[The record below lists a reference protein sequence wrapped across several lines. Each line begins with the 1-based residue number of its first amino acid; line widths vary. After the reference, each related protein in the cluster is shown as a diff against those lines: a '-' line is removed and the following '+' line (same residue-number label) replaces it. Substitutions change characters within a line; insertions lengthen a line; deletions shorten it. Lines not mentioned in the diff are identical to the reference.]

1 MATDPDCVRRLRELV
16 ENGAVPPESLRAEL
30 TVVAADVLREY
41 DRILFTLDTERA
53 CQRDRDRLRNDE
65 ASAYRRAA
73 ETLRAECA
81 DLRAELARVER
92 DAADV
97 RGRAAYAVGADS
109 LLSEARAEIA
119 RLHDVLRATARAC
132 TLPEDTAPA
141 ALPAQVE
148 ACIRDLSGQIEQLTA
163 ERDRLQRACDEGLPR
178 EVIHCPACGRRH
190 LDGAN
195 GVEFATKPHHTHLCQ
210 HCGHIWDH
218 GRWSFGADVPA
229 PVRYRRVSLYGHVSL
244 GVCRIEDVEV
254 AGVKMIRATTLC
266 AAIPRV
272 AEFPGTSVYV
282 LHVLSAEEALAE
294 AAGAAERRAA
304 QARAEE
310 ENRAREASA
319 RARRAEDRAHA
330 VVTVTVAG
338 DHVELRPTYDG
349 LRAPHLLDFAHA
361 EVGAAFAAQG
371 LNPFYVPHLK
381 DREEL
386 PGGGG
391 ELRHV
396 GARLDGFGPSVA
408 DVVQAVAALGFR
420 EVVHL
425 PDQPARAEDEDIPF
439 DDAAAVAHYDEPSD
453 GSEPGGG
460 A

>member
-1 MATDPDCVRRLRELV
+1 MSSTTSERNSALTELFHQHAFANEHAGRAGTCAAEAAEVLGATVWDVDPRRGASGSLVGEGWTLDLAPLYAQLREATVGQL
-16 ENGAVPPESLRAEL
+16 GAITRGYLAHAL
-30 TVVAADVLREY
+30 TQTGFARTWVRPVSPDDREALGEVVHHA
-41 DRILFTLDTERA
+41 
-53 CQRDRDRLRNDE
+53 
-65 ASAYRRAA
+65 ASAYGVALGRGPSDPWHLTDPVDREGARRVGVAVATSVGITSGAA
-73 ETLRAECA
+73 K
-81 DLRAELARVER
+81 
-92 DAADV
+92 
-97 RGRAAYAVGADS
+97 
-109 LLSEARAEIA
+109 
-119 RLHDVLRATARAC
+119 
-132 TLPEDTAPA
+132 PE
-141 ALPAQVE
+141 
-148 ACIRDLSGQIEQLTA
+148 G
-163 ERDRLQRACDEGLPR
+163 
-178 EVIHCPACGRRH
+178 
-190 LDGAN
+190 
-195 GVEFATKPHHTHLCQ
+195 
-210 HCGHIWDH
+210 
-218 GRWSFGADVPA
+218 
-229 PVRYRRVSLYGHVSL
+229 VRYRRVSLYGHVSL

-254 AGVKMIRATTLC
+254 AGVKMIRATTLN
-266 AAIPRV
+266 ADTTPRV

>member
-1 MATDPDCVRRLRELV
+1 MNSTTSEERSIALTRLFHQHAFAHGRGDEFAEACAIDVAEVLGATAWDVHPTRGAVGSLVGEGWVVDLAPLCAQLRESTVGQIGAITRGYLV
-16 ENGAVPPESLRAEL
+16 HALTQAGFARTWVRPVSLDDREAL
-30 TVVAADVLREY
+30 GKVVHQA
-41 DRILFTLDTERA
+41 
-53 CQRDRDRLRNDE
+53 
-65 ASAYRRAA
+65 ASAYGVALGRGPSDPWHLTDPVDREGARRVGVAVATSVGITSGAA
-73 ETLRAECA
+73 K
-81 DLRAELARVER
+81 
-92 DAADV
+92 
-97 RGRAAYAVGADS
+97 
-109 LLSEARAEIA
+109 
-119 RLHDVLRATARAC
+119 
-132 TLPEDTAPA
+132 PE
-141 ALPAQVE
+141 
-148 ACIRDLSGQIEQLTA
+148 G
-163 ERDRLQRACDEGLPR
+163 
-178 EVIHCPACGRRH
+178 
-190 LDGAN
+190 
-195 GVEFATKPHHTHLCQ
+195 
-210 HCGHIWDH
+210 
-218 GRWSFGADVPA
+218 
-229 PVRYRRVSLYGHVSL
+229 VRYRRVSLYGHVSL
-244 GVCRIEDVEV
+244 GVCRVEDIEV
-254 AGVKMIRATTLC
+254 AGVKMLRATTLC
-266 AAIPRV
+266 DATPRV
-272 AEFPGTSVYV
+272 EEFPGTSVYV

-294 AAGAAERRAA
+294 AAEAVERRAA

-371 LNPFYVPHLK
+371 LKPFYVPHLK

-420 EVVHL
+420 EVVRL
-425 PDQPARAEDEDIPF
+425 PDQPARAEDDDIPF

>member
-1 MATDPDCVRRLRELV
+1 MATDPDCVSADEAREILARFARGR
-16 ENGAVPPESLRAEL
+16 EKGH
-30 TVVAADVLREY
+30 AADVWGPL
-41 DRILFTLDTERA
+41 
-53 CQRDRDRLRNDE
+53 DRLE
-65 ASAYRRAA
+65 ALARTVIAQDA
-73 ETLRAECA
+73 EV
-81 DLRAELARVER
+81 AELR
-92 DAADV
+92 
-97 RGRAAYAVGADS
+97 
-109 LLSEARAEIA
+109 
-119 RLHDVLRATARAC
+119 
-132 TLPEDTAPA
+132 
-141 ALPAQVE
+141 
-148 ACIRDLSGQIEQLTA
+148 A

-178 EVIHCPACGRRH
+178 ELLLCPACGQMH
-190 LDGAN
+190 IDGAN
-195 GVEFATKPHHTHLCQ
+195 GVEFATRPHHTHLCQ
-210 HCGHIWDH
+210 HCGHVWDN

-294 AAGAAERRAA
+294 AAEAAERRAA

-371 LNPFYVPHLK
+371 LKPFYVPHLK

-420 EVVHL
+420 EVVRL
-425 PDQPARAEDEDIPF
+425 PDQPARAEDDDIPF

>member
-218 GRWSFGADVPA
+218 GRWSFGAPDELVSPPVPWFDAPTHRGLWWAHLTHADEQERMDVVQAAQDPYGDWYLRFVGEPTPLYLANLRGAGAKVRFTPA
-229 PVRYRRVSLYGHVSL
+229 LSPTNASPITWGKAPTVAEAIAHAKAHNQWAKWPDDGPMGAWLTRSGST
-244 GVCRIEDVEV
+244 VEV
-254 AGVKMIRATTLC
+254 FELSVTDR
-266 AAIPRV
+266 
-272 AEFPGTSVYV
+272 GTV
-282 LHVLSAEEALAE
+282 HDITH
-294 AAGAAERRAA
+294 
-304 QARAEE
+304 
-310 ENRAREASA
+310 
-319 RARRAEDRAHA
+319 DRAW
-330 VVTVTVAG
+330 
-338 DHVELRPTYDG
+338 D
-349 LRAPHLLDFAHA
+349 
-361 EVGAAFAAQG
+361 
-371 LNPFYVPHLK
+371 
-381 DREEL
+381 
-386 PGGGG
+386 GGGG
-391 ELRHV
+391 EWLP
-396 GARLDGFGPSVA
+396 LDA
-408 DVVQAVAALGFR
+408 N
-420 EVVHL
+420 HL
-425 PDQPARAEDEDIPF
+425 PCARPVVTGETHKEGNDNEF
-439 DDAAAVAHYDEPSD
+439 DHV
-453 GSEPGGG
+453 
-460 A
+460 